1 MLLHSP
7 YSTDFWKW
15 LAERLVDSD
24 EMLKR
29 LMAEAASPAPQPRQ
43 LAQPSEHKGAAGFSI
58 SNLLARPIHP
68 NRLAVRAI

>member
-1 MLLHSP
+1 MPLHAA

-29 LMAEAASPAPQPRQ
+29 LITGAASPAPQPRQ
-43 LAQPSEHKGAAGFSI
+43 LAQPSEHEGAAGFSV
-58 SNLLARPIHP
+58 SNLTARPIHP